1 MSNSIYLLNQ
11 VLSADVAVVFAV
23 FLGRMFFSPRYIVK
37 LCQFLIRLRQCSG
50 VMLRSGEQFVT
61 VPTERLN
68 IFHRKWWCPLLI
80 ATVYDVVVVV
90 VTVLR
95 QLDIYADEKKHNQF
109 LYTLKGTTPTHT
121 ALFNSV
127 SYALL
132 QAVLCIW
139 YQQTHNP
146 RQVHR
151 QVVLHENF
159 DYPITIQ
166 TIRW

>member
-68 IFHRKWWCPLLI
+68 IFHRK
-80 ATVYDVVVVV
+80 
-90 VTVLR
+90 
-95 QLDIYADEKKHNQF
+95 
-109 LYTLKGTTPTHT
+109 
-121 ALFNSV
+121 
-127 SYALL
+127 
-132 QAVLCIW
+132 
-139 YQQTHNP
+139 
-146 RQVHR
+146 
-151 QVVLHENF
+151 
-159 DYPITIQ
+159 
-166 TIRW
+166 